1 MLIAIVPARGG
12 SKGVPKKNLRRIG
25 KSSLVQISVNFAL
38 ACKEIDLVILSTDS
52 HEIANEILTA
62 KRRMDFLNLNEGG
75 TIEISKRL
83 KLHKRRKDQA
93 GDKSRTVEMVLDLIQ
108 VEEIDQDD
116 WILLLQPTAPFRF
129 ETEIFELLN
138 LVKNKNIQSCASA
151 KLFDSPHP
159 AKAFKVDREMQLV
172 AGELEKLATPR
183 QELETFYVF
192 DGAFYLAKVSSIM
205 ENNSLLSP
213 STGIFLRNGTRT
225 LNIDTEEDMK
235 FASFLSTFNQENL
248 FN

>member
-12 SKGVPKKNLRRIG
+12 SKGVPNKNLRRIG

-38 ACKEIDLVILSTDS
+38 ACKEIDLVFLSTDS
-52 HEIANEILTA
+52 DEIANEILPA
-62 KRRMDFLNLNEGG
+62 NQNMDFLNLKEGG

-83 KLHKRRKDQA
+83 KLHKRRTIQA
-93 GDKSRTVEMVLDLIQ
+93 GDKSRTVEMVLDIIQ
-108 VEEIDQDD
+108 EEKINRDD
-116 WILLLQPTAPFRF
+116 WILLLQPTSPFRF
-129 ETEIFELLN
+129 ETEISELLSLVRKKN
-138 LVKNKNIQSCASA
+138 LQSCASA

-159 AKAFKVDREMQLV
+159 SKAFKVDGEMQLD
-172 AGELEKLATPR
+172 AGELDKLATPR

-205 ENNSLLSP
+205 LNNSLLSQ
-213 STGIFLRNGTRT
+213 STGIFLRKGIRT

-235 FASFLSTFNQENL
+235 FASSLSKLNQENPL
-248 FN
+248 D

>member
-12 SKGVPKKNLRRIG
+12 SKGVPNKNLRRIG

-38 ACKEIDLVILSTDS
+38 ACKEINSVFLSTDS
-52 HEIANEILTA
+52 DEIANE
-62 KRRMDFLNLNEGG
+62 FLPANQKMNFLDLKEGG

-93 GDKSRTVEMVLDLIQ
+93 GDKSRTVELVLDIIQ
-108 VEEIDQDD
+108 EEKIDKDD
-116 WILLLQPTAPFRF
+116 WILLLQPTSPFRF
-129 ETEIFELLN
+129 ETEISELLD
-138 LVKNKNIQSCASA
+138 LAKMKNVQSCASA

-159 AKAFKVDREMQLV
+159 AKAFKVDGNMLLD
-172 AGELEKLATPR
+172 AGELDKLATPR

-205 ENNSLLSP
+205 MNNSFLSP
-213 STGIFLRNGTRT
+213 STGIFLRKGIRT

-235 FASFLSTFNQENL
+235 FASSLSTLNQENP